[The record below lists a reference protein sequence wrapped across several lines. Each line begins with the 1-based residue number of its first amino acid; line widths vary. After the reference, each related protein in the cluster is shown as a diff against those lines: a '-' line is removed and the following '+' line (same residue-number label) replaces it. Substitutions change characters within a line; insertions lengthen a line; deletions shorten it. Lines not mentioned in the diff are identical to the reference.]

1 MRRRPFLL
9 TNIKEVFT
17 VASKRRREVEVT
29 ILDQKFIM
37 AFDMTSVDLF
47 KEIHKDS
54 FIKASASIGEFDDKT
69 LLDFAAATIRRPDS
83 VDTPLGTKLFDIFD
97 PMDILLA
104 CSNQIVQLVFQS
116 LPKAEDGKTQKK

>member
-1 MRRRPFLL
+1 M
-9 TNIKEVFT
+9 
-17 VASKRRREVEVT
+17 ASKRRKEVEVT

-69 LLDFAAATIRRPDS
+69 LLDFAAATIRRPDVS
-83 VDTPLGTKLFDIFD
+83 LSMRCTIPGRITPLMPDNSF
-97 PMDILLA
+97 P
-104 CSNQIVQLVFQS
+104 Q
-116 LPKAEDGKTQKK
+116 